1 MVRSEAGEEPMP
13 KPKILI
19 DCDPGHDDA
28 VAILFAARHLDLVGV
43 TTVHGN
49 NTLENTTRNGL
60 AVLELGGIDVPLAAG
75 CAEPLAQ
82 KPIGVAAMHGKSG
95 LDGAEIPPPKR
106 RPIDAH
112 AVDFII
118 AMAERHKGELV
129 LATVGPETNVAMAI
143 KREPRLRQWL
153 REITVMGGSTTT
165 GNYTPAAEFNIAG
178 DVEAAAAVFESGIPL
193 RMVGLNVTR
202 RTGFDAADIS
212 RLRRAGRKVAGVIA
226 DLMEFYLGQ
235 QRAVNALTVATM
247 HDVCA
252 IVPYVD
258 DTLVTYVKTSARIE
272 TAGAL
277 TRGMTVCDLRNLEN
291 PAAPRLRNRTEPN
304 ALVAV
309 DAASRALIDLV
320 LTTIEAYP

>member
-1 MVRSEAGEEPMP
+1 MP
-13 KPKILI
+13 KQKILI

-28 VAILFAARHLDLVGV
+28 VAILFAARHMDLVGV

-82 KPIGVAAMHGKSG
+82 PSVGVAPMHGKGG
-95 LDGAEIPPPKR
+95 LDGADIAPPLR
-106 RPIDAH
+106 RPVAEH

-118 AMAERHKGELV
+118 AMAEKHREELI
-129 LATVGPETNVAMAI
+129 LATIGPETNIAMAI
-143 KREPRLRQWL
+143 KREPRLRQWV

-178 DVEAAAAVFESGIPL
+178 DVEAAWTVFESGIPI

-202 RTGFDAADIS
+202 RTGFDQGDIDRMRAS
-212 RLRRAGRKVAGVIA
+212 GRRVAGVIA
-226 DLMEFYLGQ
+226 DLMQFYLGR
-235 QRAVNALTVATM
+235 QRVGYGLDIAPM

-258 DTLVTYVKTSARIE
+258 DSLLQYRHTSARIE
-272 TAGAL
+272 LTGTH
-277 TRGMTVCDLRNLEN
+277 TRGMTVCDLRHPKGSAE
-291 PAAPRLRNRTEPN
+291 PSLRNRSDPN

-309 DAASRALIDLV
+309 EVRSRALIDRV
-320 LTTIEAYP
+320 IDTILDYA